1 MTNIELTD
9 YLLDKIDV
17 IIENNIKLNKGDKHV
32 KQQKGSNKK
41 KKVFSNELS

>member
-1 MTNIELTD
+1 MTNIELAD

-17 IIENNIKLNKGDKHV
+17 IIENNIKLNKGGRNV
-32 KQQKGSNKK
+32 KQQKSSNKK